1 MSHQAGQ
8 QLFSSEALIPSHVG
22 LPGSPGQSMNIDSYR
37 ELLFSHLIS
46 AARRNIL
53 APAGKILE

>member
-1 MSHQAGQ
+1 
-8 QLFSSEALIPSHVG
+8 
-22 LPGSPGQSMNIDSYR
+22 MNIDSYR